1 MFEGNF
7 ENEDTSYESYYVLD
21 KDLNFIKGVSIILV
35 AFSFQQNLFPMFNSL
50 ADQTNENC
58 LKAVNY
64 ALGMTSLIYISFA
77 LLGVF
82 FFGSIVD
89 QNILNNVSLE

>member
-1 MFEGNF
+1 VFEGNF
-7 ENEDTSYESYYVLD
+7 DNEDTSYESYYVLD
-21 KDLNFIKGVSIILV
+21 TDLNFIKGLSIILV

-50 ADQTNENC
+50 SDQSNENC
-58 LKAVNY
+58 IKAVNY
-64 ALGMTSLIYISFA
+64 ALGATSIIYVSIA

>member
-1 MFEGNF
+1 
-7 ENEDTSYESYYVLD
+7 
-21 KDLNFIKGVSIILV
+21 
-35 AFSFQQNLFPMFNSL
+35 MFNSL
-50 ADQTNENC
+50 AAQSNENC
-58 LKAVNY
+58 IKACNY
-64 ALGMTSLIYISFA
+64 ALGATVVIYISIA